1 MLCISLCRTNSI
13 IKFFVGISGISSRT
27 RDRQI
32 YSTFPDFN
40 QVQIFYIFYI
50 ERGLVQYPVAE
61 FKEFELQYSI
71 IQVQVSVGVQCST

>member
-13 IKFFVGISGISSRT
+13 IKFFVGISGILDRT
-27 RDRQI
+27 KDREM

-50 ERGLVQYPVAE
+50 ERGLIQYPVAE

-71 IQVQVSVGVQCST
+71 IQVQV

>member
-13 IKFFVGISGISSRT
+13 IKFFVGISGILDRT
-27 RDRQI
+27 KDREM

-50 ERGLVQYPVAE
+50 ERGLIQYPVAK

-71 IQVQVSVGVQCST
+71 IQVQV